1 MIVITGLVMCLHVPP
16 IHVRLPLRHDMY
28 SYNAFFF
35 YMSFFGDFG
44 AWWPSINIDSG
55 RNRKGVT

>member
-44 AWWPSINIDSG
+44 A
-55 RNRKGVT
+55 